1 MPSTNNTITISNG
14 SEIINYKFSESP
26 NGHLAVSS
34 AKIHEPFKDIKCT
47 SETPTNR
54 KKFSLSILRGTI
66 IALIGGDGTSI
77 DSTEIWLFDT
87 KSNSFKKL
95 TTTQKPLKRRS
106 GHCAVAAGDLIYV
119 FGGTY
124 GLEISA
130 DMVIFTIDFNN
141 NSYAHHEIEL
151 QNNWPCPRTCHTMIH
166 MNNTIWLFGGL
177 QDNGQPLNDL
187 WELNYSLFPLSPNW
201 HPVELKRAPPGR
213 HSHVA
218 WTWDNDFFIAGG
230 LGEDDKIYNEVWR
243 YHNISTENSNQTKNP
258 KENPA
263 ATTESTTEET
273 KVVENENSNN
283 NNNVSFLGKTPT
295 KQGWEQTAI
304 INSHNML
311 YACPEFGLLEI
322 TADSSLQDI
331 HLLHPFAALNG
342 LFERLKFKQS
352 EITRKII
359 FKEKREER
367 DKIDTAQYRKFAAKI
382 DKCTGPN
389 VQSQMP
395 PQDYQEIVDYFSEAK
410 QNELKTKICNTR
422 AKLSTLSTQIMKQY
436 PLFLK
441 YSVKNPIAEE
451 LATQLSLKLQQTE
464 AALQREK
471 EERMSEIKLYTAH
484 LNQQKQR
491 LPQMQKIDPADF
503 NTFIAFSNVGKLSG
517 QAREEALDIYYM
529 MQLREYQKLKKQT
542 QAIQAK
548 IKKENE
554 LQSKRAETV
563 SRLSNELTKKFKNV
577 TKAEEELK
585 KWTKWLNEANEDLE
599 KVKNF
604 LSAADAYQH
613 NRQKLEG
620 DIKAIEQN
628 IDVMKQQ
635 LKKEMS
641 EIVGRKKE
649 PIEQLLE
656 KIKSLSERI
665 RPKNASDAQ
674 TIIGFEYQAIK
685 ELRDKIIQ

>member
-1 MPSTNNTITISNG
+1 MPITNNTITVSNG
-14 SEIINYKFSESP
+14 TEIINYKFSESP
-26 NGHLAVSS
+26 NGHLLVSS
-34 AKIHEPFKDIKCT
+34 AKVHEPFKEIKCS
-47 SETPTNR
+47 SEMPTNR
-54 KKFSLSILRGTI
+54 KKFSLSILKGSI

-87 KSNSFKKL
+87 KTYIWKKL
-95 TTTQKPLKRRS
+95 STTQKPLKRRS
-106 GHCAVAAGDLIYV
+106 GHCAVAAGDLIYA

-124 GLEISA
+124 GLEICA
-130 DMVIFTIDFNN
+130 DMVIFTIDINN
-141 NSYAHHEIEL
+141 NSYTHHEIEL
-151 QNNWPCPRTCHTMIH
+151 QNDSPSPRTCHTMIH

-177 QDNGQPLNDL
+177 QDNGLPLNDL

-243 YHNISTENSNQTKNP
+243 YHNISTENSTDLKSKNSSS
-258 KENPA
+258 E
-263 ATTESTTEET
+263 TQVSET
-273 KVVENENSNN
+273 KVSETDNAETAPENT
-283 NNNVSFLGKTPT
+283 NNVSFLGKTPT

-304 INSHNML
+304 INSHNLL

-322 TADSSLQDI
+322 SSDSSLQDVS
-331 HLLHPFAALNG
+331 LSHPFAALNG

-352 EITRKII
+352 ELTRKIV
-359 FKEKREER
+359 FKEQREER
-367 DKIDTAQYRKFAAKI
+367 DKNDTAQYRKFAAKI

-389 VQSQMP
+389 VQSQMS
-395 PQDYQEIVDYFSEAK
+395 PQDYQEIVDYFSESK

-422 AKLSTLSTQIMKQY
+422 SKLSTLSTQIMKQY

-451 LATQLSLKLQQTE
+451 LATQLSLKLQQTKTSLE
-464 AALQREK
+464 REK
-471 EERMSEIKLYTAH
+471 EERMSEIRLYTAH

-491 LPQMQKIDPADF
+491 APQMQKIDPADF
-503 NTFIAFSNVGKLSG
+503 NTFMAFSNLGQLSS

-529 MQLREYQKLKKQT
+529 MQLREYQKLKQQT

-577 TKAEEELK
+577 TRAEEELK
-585 KWTKWLNEANEDLE
+585 KWTKWLSEANEDLE

-620 DIKAIEQN
+620 DIKSIEQN
-628 IDVMKQQ
+628 IDAMKQQ

-656 KIKSLSERI
+656 KIRSLSERI
-665 RPKNASDAQ
+665 RPKNSSDAQ
-674 TIIGFEYQAIK
+674 TIISFEYQAIK